1 MVSNIPERGG
11 ELGLKLVANM
21 AELTHARHGQLALDN
36 AYANRRTRTFLSEET
51 VAYTM
56 PRERSYD
63 IDTEDQLLFVS
74 TLLARSRRGAAVD
87 NGTAPPY

>member
-1 MVSNIPERGG
+1 MWVLNGAVY
-11 ELGLKLVANM
+11 VA
-21 AELTHARHGQLALDN
+21 AVDW
-36 AYANRRTRTFLSEET
+36 YRRTRTFLSEET

-63 IDTEDQLLFVS
+63 IDSEDQLLFVS
-74 TLLARSRRGAAVD
+74 TLLARSRQGAAVD